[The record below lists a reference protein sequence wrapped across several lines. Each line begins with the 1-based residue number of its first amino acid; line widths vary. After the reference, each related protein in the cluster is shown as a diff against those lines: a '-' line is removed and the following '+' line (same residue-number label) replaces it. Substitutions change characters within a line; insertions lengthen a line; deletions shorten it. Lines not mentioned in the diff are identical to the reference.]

1 MPRLQS
7 QQKHN
12 TLIAKSRLLMRELK
26 RPTEKA
32 WVLRG
37 KTAPNED
44 VGARLSFQV
53 ARMQRVQRVRKEQ
66 ERRR

>member
-7 QQKHN
+7 QQKQN

-44 VGARLSFQV
+44 VGAQLSFQV
-53 ARMQRVQRVRKEQ
+53 ARMQRVQRVRKDQ
-66 ERRR
+66 EGRR